1 MTEYLTT
8 NTKTGHV
15 WIAVLDGEAWAGL
28 NSLDL
33 IEVDAA
39 EIDALETGAMRL
51 RDVRGRRVA
60 FVETA
65 ANGLLSLHVRDL
77 PESDA

>member
-1 MTEYLTT
+1 M
-8 NTKTGHV
+8 NGHA

-28 NSLDL
+28 NCLDL

-39 EIDALETGAMRL
+39 ELEALEEGTMRL

-60 FVETA
+60 FVVTGA
-65 ANGLLSLHVRDL
+65 DGLLSLRVL
-77 PESDA
+77 NPPEVDE